1 MELAECFVICECA
14 LCYAYS
20 ACYGALGW
28 WFTAVVVVYGDLF
41 AVVFVYV
48 YVWC

>member
-1 MELAECFVICECA
+1 VELAELFVVVECA
-14 LCYAYS
+14 CCYAYS

-28 WFTAVVVVYGDLF
+28 WFAVVVVYGDLF